1 MNSQLQTALAPTGVL
16 RVAINIG
23 NPILAK
29 RGDDRTVA
37 GVSVDMAHMLA
48 QELDLPLELVVF
60 ESAGESVQAVVDERA
75 DVGFFAIDP
84 KRGQAIAFTDA
95 YVLIEGCY
103 LVRDD
108 SPISSNESVD
118 KSGVRIAVGK
128 GSAYDLHLQ
137 RTIQHAQLV
146 AAPTSPAVFSFF
158 VEHQLEVAAGVKQ
171 QLEKDLPEFP
181 GHRLL
186 PGRFM
191 VIRQAMGVAKS
202 RGSAACAAL
211 TQFVEQQ
218 KSIGFVAQ
226 ALFRHQITGATV
238 APLNSTTTQAD
249 QDNDQRP
256 RLGLMLGDP
265 TGIGPEVAIKLLNR
279 PQTHAQA
286 RVLVVGDHRIFQQA
300 AKHQGFDWPVR
311 LVTRGQEVVWP
322 SAGTREIL
330 MVDLNNID
338 PGVVT
343 PGSVD
348 PAMGWRVGET
358 LQVMTHMALNNEID
372 AVCFAP
378 LNKGAIN
385 RGGWKY
391 LDEHAMFADWNQHQG
406 YYGEVNIIP
415 MFCTFRVT
423 SHVSLRKAVDLVTPE
438 RIEGAV
444 TLAHTVL
451 KGLGHQKPRIG
462 VAALNPHSG
471 EGGLFGDEEI
481 TTIRPTLQK
490 LTAAGLYNE
499 GPYPSDTVFLKAKAG
514 LLDAVVIMYHD
525 QGQIATKLLGF
536 GEGVTLTGGL
546 KTIYTT
552 PAHGT
557 AYDIVGQN
565 KADPGAM
572 IKAFEVAVLLANR
585 RRTAAPTAQSH

>member
-1 MNSQLQTALAPTGVL
+1 
-16 RVAINIG
+16 
-23 NPILAK
+23 
-29 RGDDRTVA
+29 
-37 GVSVDMAHMLA
+37 
-48 QELDLPLELVVF
+48 
-60 ESAGESVQAVVDERA
+60 
-75 DVGFFAIDP
+75 
-84 KRGQAIAFTDA
+84 
-95 YVLIEGCY
+95 
-103 LVRDD
+103 
-108 SPISSNESVD
+108 
-118 KSGVRIAVGK
+118 
-128 GSAYDLHLQ
+128 
-137 RTIQHAQLV
+137 
-146 AAPTSPAVFSFF
+146 
-158 VEHQLEVAAGVKQ
+158 VKQ
-171 QLEKDLPEFP
+171 QLEKDLPKFP

-186 PGRFM
+186 LERFM
-191 VIRQAMGVAKS
+191 VICQAMGVAKS
-202 RGSAACAAL
+202 RGSSACAAL

-226 ALFRHQITGATV
+226 ALDRHQITGATV
-238 APLNSTTTQAD
+238 APLNSTTTQAV

-322 SAGTREIL
+322 SAGTKEIL

-343 PGSVD
+343 PGSAD

-423 SHVSLRKAVDLVTPE
+423 SHVSLREAVDLVIPE

-481 TTIRPTLQK
+481 TIIRPTLQK
-490 LTAAGLYNE
+490 LTAAGLYTE

-536 GEGVTLTGGL
+536 SEGVTLTGGL

-572 IKAFEVAVLLANR
+572 IKAFEVAVRLANR